1 MACMLVTLPCVTG
14 ILGGQGVNISILGQG
29 PIGPMA
35 GRGSGPRIYVGGIPT
50 AVSETMVRN
59 HFTQWGQ
66 VMPCPLCAV
75 LPRV

>member
-1 MACMLVTLPCVTG
+1 MRLSDVSGTLA
-14 ILGGQGVNISILGQG
+14 GQMIDVSALRPG
-29 PIGPMA
+29 PNATLA

-66 VMPCPLCAV
+66 VTHPHI
-75 LPRV
+75 RGR